1 MIGAQLA
8 GLRVKANDPRFDQLG
23 YANWALAIHD
33 HDNGWG
39 QPGTPDVGGHESR
52 VPIDAMRQC
61 FEFVCLFLKIDV
73 LRGLPAQQQHV
84 LACMEWNASR
94 LT

>member
-52 VPIDAMRQC
+52 VPMDAMRQC
-61 FEFVCLFLKIDV
+61 FEFVFFL
-73 LRGLPAQQQHV
+73 R
-84 LACMEWNASR
+84 
-94 LT
+94 